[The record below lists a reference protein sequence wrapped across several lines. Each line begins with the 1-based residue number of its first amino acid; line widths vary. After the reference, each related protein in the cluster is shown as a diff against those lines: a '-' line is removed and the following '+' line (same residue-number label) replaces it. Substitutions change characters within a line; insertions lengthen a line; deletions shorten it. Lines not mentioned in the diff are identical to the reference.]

1 MRKQVRAMKMSNQEW
16 VWDADLQCY
25 MTESKDVIILIDK
38 EDYPACDDHTW
49 SKCELSNGS
58 YYIQAGVT
66 NDGVHLH
73 MLIERLVMNAKP
85 GETVRRIDAS
95 DKCIFDARRK
105 NLVVKRRSKL

>member
-1 MRKQVRAMKMSNQEW
+1 
-16 VWDADLQCY
+16 
-25 MTESKDVIILIDK
+25 
-38 EDYPACDDHTW
+38 
-49 SKCELSNGS
+49 
-58 YYIQAGVT
+58 
-66 NDGVHLH
+66 